1 MIFKLAKIRSRFV
14 NLLACGVKES
24 TLGITKYPKTIF
36 ILVEELWM
44 QLRMLRLLEAEKTR

>member
-36 ILVEELWM
+36 ILVEGLWM